1 MNASVESPLASVA
14 TPNTM
19 TSALVL
25 DAQAFQQIMEVAK
38 IMASGVATVPKHLQ
52 KNPADCMAV
61 IMQSMQWKMNPFT
74 VGQKTHLVNGTLGYE
89 AQLVNAVITALAPTK
104 DRLHFEWFGDWSKVI
119 GKFREGESKTKV
131 DEDTGEK
138 KKYRVPNWAMKDE
151 EGLGVRVWATLK
163 GEDEP
168 RVLELLLIQARTRNS
183 TLWAD
188 DPKQQ
193 LAYLATKRWSRLYC
207 PDVILGVYTPD
218 ELDEVPPIRDI
229 TPQPAAAAPQ
239 ELPPYPDAQLEASSE
254 QWREKIAAKKTS
266 PDHLINTISSKYTLS
281 DEQKDKI
288 RALAP
293 IEGEATNASA

>member
-1 MNASVESPLASVA
+1 MNAPVESTLASVA

-25 DAQAFQQIMEVAK
+25 DGQAFQQIMEVAK
-38 IMASGVATVPKHLQ
+38 VMSGGIATVPKHLQ

-61 IMQSMQWKMNPFT
+61 IMQSMQWKMNPFA
-74 VGQKTHLVNGTLGYE
+74 VAQKTHVVNGTLGYE

-119 GKFREGESKTKV
+119 GKFREGESKSKV

-138 KKYRVPNWAMKDE
+138 KKYRVPNWTMQDE
-151 EGLGVRVWATLK
+151 QGLGVRVWATLK
-163 GEDEP
+163 GETEP

-218 ELDEVPPIRDI
+218 ELDEAPVMRDI
-229 TPQPAAAAPQ
+229 TPPPAAAAPQ
-239 ELPPYPDAQLEASSE
+239 ELPPYPDAQLDASSE
-254 QWREKIAAKKTS
+254 QWRERIAAKKTS

-293 IEGEATNASA
+293 IEGEATDASA

>member
-1 MNASVESPLASVA
+1 MTAAEGQLSAVA

-25 DAQAFQQIMEVAK
+25 DGQAFQQIMEVAK
-38 IMASGVATVPKHLQ
+38 VMSSGKATLPKHLQ
-52 KNPADCMAV
+52 GSSADCMAV
-61 IMQSMQWKMNPFT
+61 IMQSMQWKMNPFA
-74 VGQKTHLVNGTLGYE
+74 VAQKTHVVNGTLGYE
-89 AQLVNAVITALAPTK
+89 AQLVNAVITSLAPTK
-104 DRLHFEWFGDWSKVI
+104 DRLHFEWFGDWTKVI

-138 KKYRVPNWAMKDE
+138 KKYRVPCWSMQDE
-151 EGLGVRVWATLK
+151 EGLGVRVWATMK

-168 RVLELLLIQARTRNS
+168 RVLELLLVQARTRNS

-218 ELDEVPPIRDI
+218 ELDEAPVIRDV
-229 TPQPAAAAPQ
+229 TPPRSAEPQ
-239 ELPPYPDAQLEASSE
+239 DLPPYPDAQLDASSE
-254 QWREKIAAKKTS
+254 QWRERIAAKKTS
-266 PDHLINTISSKYTLS
+266 PDHLINTISSKYSLS
-281 DEQKDKI
+281 DEQKEKI

-293 IEGEATNASA
+293 IEGETTNASA